1 MSTDRDPLHDSG
13 ARPADERG
21 DEAFERRAS
30 ELLVDSAEHL
40 DGHVR
45 SRLTQAR
52 HAALAEL
59 EQRRARPFRMPGF
72 WLPVGSVAAAT
83 VLALAVWLRAPSP
96 EAVTVA
102 ATAPEVSAVE
112 DIAILAAADEPDLYA
127 EDAEFYEWAGAAA
140 DGALDQLGG

>member
-1 MSTDRDPLHDSG
+1 MSTERESPHTNASG
-13 ARPADERG
+13 PG

-30 ELLVDSAEHL
+30 ELLVDSSEHL
-40 DGHVR
+40 DGRVR

-59 EQRRARPFRMPGF
+59 QQRQRSSFRVPGF
-72 WLPVGSVAAAT
+72 WLPAGAVAAAT

-96 EAVTVA
+96 EAPRLAAVGEVT
-102 ATAPEVSAVE
+102 AVE
-112 DIAILAAADEPDLYA
+112 DIAILAAAEEPELYA

-140 DGALDQLGG
+140 DGTLDLRGG

>member
-1 MSTDRDPLHDSG
+1 MSTERDPLHDSESRRADAG
-13 ARPADERG
+13 A

-30 ELLVDSAEHL
+30 ELLVDSAEHV
-40 DGHVR
+40 DARVR

-59 EQRRARPFRMPGF
+59 EQRRTQTFRVPSF

-83 VLALAVWLRAPSP
+83 VLALAVWLRTPSP

-102 ATAPEVSAVE
+102 AAVADVSAVE

-127 EDAEFYEWAGAAA
+127 EEADFYEWAGAAA

>member
-1 MSTDRDPLHDSG
+1 MSTERDSG
-13 ARPADERG
+13 HEPPDTRDDAGAA
-21 DEAFERRAS
+21 AFERRAS

-40 DGHVR
+40 DGRVR

-59 EQRRARPFRMPGF
+59 EQRRGRSFRVPGF
-72 WLPVGSVAAAT
+72 WLPAGTVAAAT
-83 VLALAVWLRAPSP
+83 VLALAVWLRAPGP
-96 EAVTVA
+96 ENVTA
-102 ATAPEVSAVE
+102 AANGADVSAVE
-112 DIAILAAADEPDLYA
+112 DIAILAAADEPELYA